1 MTVRIEE
8 IMGHGNG
15 GSIRVHIGSILV
27 HVGSILV
34 HVGTNN
40 ANKGRK
46 QIVKKPHGVN

>member
-15 GSIRVHIGSILV
+15 GSILV

-34 HVGTNN
+34 HVGMNN
-40 ANKGRK
+40 ATQGRK